1 MTREHAE
8 LYSDIDLLAD
18 MEPERT
24 IFVLAGLLYELQE
37 PLGVAP
43 STLERSCPF
52 IRDDRARLIEMLDT
66 MQNVQNYGILE
77 KDRFQKDELVRTSHY
92 L

>member
-43 STLERSCPF
+43 SNLERSCPF
-52 IRDDRARLIEMLDT
+52 IRDDRARLIDMLDT

-77 KDRFQKDELVRTSHY
+77 KDRFQKDELVRTSHC